1 MYIDKDMAESY
12 ESLKTQ
18 FDICLRTIDRLHE
31 QLEKSRLKRIDLK
44 IEIGQLLDVIK
55 QYNHLDE
62 VPDSDD

>member
-1 MYIDKDMAESY
+1 MAESY
-12 ESLKTQ
+12 ESLKMQ
-18 FDICLRTIDRLHE
+18 LDPCLRTIDRLHE